1 MAALTLLVGLLCVQQ
16 ADEIHFS
23 TQVGKVKIRSLAQNS
38 IIIMKMKSP
47 WGPELDTA
55 GQSTQSEVRAQPSH
69 TAGSVRLH
77 DVGFIG
83 FYIPPRHVSKFGTHK
98 EYQGAT
104 DTKQSWQKPQVG
116 NFSPLIIQNNQ
127 SSEIFLS
134 NTQKQTN
141 KQINK

>member
-69 TAGSVRLH
+69 TAGSVCLH

-98 EYQGAT
+98 EYQGAE

-116 NFSPLIIQNNQ
+116 NFSPLIIQNKVQKSFSVILRN
-127 SSEIFLS
+127 
-134 NTQKQTN
+134 KQTN
-141 KQINK
+141 K